1 MDSVRKNGGKSFI
14 SKVGHAFIT
23 EDVNRE
29 GAYFAGE
36 SSGHF
41 YFRETGWSRKRCQ
54 SNYLYT
60 QSIKYYWKN
69 SLRAS
74 FSAR

>member
-1 MDSVRKNGGKSFI
+1 M
-14 SKVGHAFIT
+14 GHAFIT

-41 YFRETGWSRKRCQ
+41 YFRETGGAESAVRVIIYILKA
-54 SNYLYT
+54 YT
-60 QSIKYYWKN
+60 KLSE
-69 SLRAS
+69 
-74 FSAR
+74 FSALVSSCMSQEEFHTSRWN

>member
-41 YFRETGWSRKRCQ
+41 YFRETGGAESAVRVIIYILKA
-54 SNYLYT
+54 LLLE
-60 QSIKYYWKN
+60 N